1 MWCLVLLLVLLPI
14 NEPWLFLWIAI
25 GLFNLFIIISIS
37 VLCKPISCVK
47 IICYPW
53 NQFLY
58 EGQQQKILNFIRD
71 NWTFK
76 IFSKDLLFISIRHSI
91 KLSKTYLIL
100 IMNTLRS
107 MSIKKYGLFE
117 CFIFLSRNLHQTLI
131 PVQENQCLFL
141 AFQIYCFI
149 VSGIKGSEKTK
160 FPSIRYG
167 FIIHISHSK
176 TEKL

>member
-1 MWCLVLLLVLLPI
+1 
-14 NEPWLFLWIAI
+14 
-25 GLFNLFIIISIS
+25 
-37 VLCKPISCVK
+37 
-47 IICYPW
+47 
-53 NQFLY
+53 
-58 EGQQQKILNFIRD
+58 
-71 NWTFK
+71 
-76 IFSKDLLFISIRHSI
+76 
-91 KLSKTYLIL
+91 
-100 IMNTLRS
+100 MNTLRS

-176 TEKL
+176 TEKLSLRLVAQYITLERSSYFLVKYKITFNFFANLNTLFLTTE